1 MQGCHFLADQLTL
14 FLPLEGGADYSP
26 HIAYG
31 LMPNIESNDS
41 LNGGLKDYNNNSD
54 RLRVEG
60 ILHIFSNSNVF
71 LKQSALS

>member
-1 MQGCHFLADQLTL
+1 M
-14 FLPLEGGADYSP
+14 PP
-26 HIAYG
+26 HITYG
-31 LMPNIESNDS
+31 LMSNIESNDS